1 MHEILLAYVFEKNF
15 KNCMRSQNF
24 ILDKLNWIPANI
36 KIIIDF

>member
-24 ILDKLNWIPANI
+24 IIDKIMVTIYNLTV
-36 KIIIDF
+36 